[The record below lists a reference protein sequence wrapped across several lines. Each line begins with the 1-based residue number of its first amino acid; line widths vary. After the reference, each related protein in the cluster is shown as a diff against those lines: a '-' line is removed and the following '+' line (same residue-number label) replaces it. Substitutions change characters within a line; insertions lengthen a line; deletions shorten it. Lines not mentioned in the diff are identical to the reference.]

1 MLSIYPFINDEVF
14 LMKHSFLCAALAAV
28 LMLSGCA
35 GMKVHRG
42 LDGQGAFVST
52 ASPVVT
58 VVPGEGFSPVASG
71 STLCAVPIESG
82 IMPSVTTEVW
92 YALHKSE
99 NAQAAVFLAECSAPW
114 EWNISATGVEYQVKP
129 LLYKFYGDL
138 PNSATVL
145 VYTRAVEKDP
155 WMPIFAQAGSAWEGE
170 TLVARYEWMSS
181 ASRDKLVA
189 EYREPSPVAAG
200 SVFPAEQ
207 MNAFIARSQ
216 KAFSLGGVQEN
227 VKVAPAPM
235 TNVPNALLAPVVGS
249 VSEPEP
255 MDYDE

>member
-1 MLSIYPFINDEVF
+1 M
-14 LMKHSFLCAALAAV
+14 
-28 LMLSGCA
+28 
-35 GMKVHRG
+35 
-42 LDGQGAFVST
+42 
-52 ASPVVT
+52 PV
-58 VVPGEGFSPVASG
+58 
-71 STLCAVPIESG
+71 
-82 IMPSVTTEVW
+82 
-92 YALHKSE
+92 
-99 NAQAAVFLAECSAPW
+99 
-114 EWNISATGVEYQVKP
+114 
-129 LLYKFYGDL
+129 
-138 PNSATVL
+138 
-145 VYTRAVEKDP
+145 
-155 WMPIFAQAGSAWEGE
+155 FAQAGSAWEGE

-255 MDYDE
+255 VDYDD